1 MLTQFLSKIVD
12 LCIVSWYRDA
22 HPKVLRNTWALLMC
36 LFFSSVVSAS
46 EKINNVRVWQ
56 APESTRV
63 VFDLSGPVDHRI
75 FTLDKPDRVVIDLKG
90 TLRTKALFA
99 IDLKNS
105 SIAKV
110 RSAMQNKQ
118 DLRIVLDLKKP
129 LKPKSFLLKPNAQ
142 YGHRLV
148 LDLEGSVAS
157 IKTGKVVSSKVV
169 NTATPIKKQQKA
181 VAGGRDI
188 IVAIDAGHGGEDPGA
203 IGKKGTREKHV
214 VFKIAKALQAELNK
228 RKGIRAVLTRKG
240 DYFLKLKTRR
250 ELARKKYHAD
260 IFVSIHADAFKNGK
274 ASGASVFALSR
285 RGATSTLARVLAEQ
299 ENHADVIGGVS
310 LEDKDDVLAGVLA
323 DLAMEGSMEHSL
335 TVGRYVLSEMKHV
348 TKLHKKQIEQ
358 AGFAVLKSADIP
370 SILIETGFISNAKE
384 ERNLNSSAHRKKLA
398 KAITKGIVKYF
409 DQHPP
414 PGSKIAL
421 RKSRDAQYA
430 KHTIRRGETLSKI
443 ANRYQVSLASLRRVN
458 AMSQVDMIKIG
469 QTLRIPNS

>member
-1 MLTQFLSKIVD
+1 MLTQFLSKIVS
-12 LCIVSWYRDA
+12 LCKVSGNAW
-22 HPKVLRNTWALLMC
+22 VLAMLL
-36 LFFSSVVSAS
+36 LFSTVVTAS
-46 EKINNVRVWQ
+46 EKINSVRVWQ

-75 FTLDKPDRVVIDLKG
+75 FTLDNPNRVVIDLKS
-90 TLRTKALFA
+90 TLRTKALFS
-99 IDLKNS
+99 IDLKDS

-118 DLRIVLDLKKP
+118 DLRVVLDLKKP

-148 LDLEGSVAS
+148 LDLEGSVAPM
-157 IKTGKVVSSKVV
+157 KAGNVATSKATS
-169 NTATPIKKQQKA
+169 TATPIKKQQKR

-203 IGKKGTREKHV
+203 IGRKGTREKNV
-214 VFKIAKALQAELNK
+214 VFKIAKSLQTELNK
-228 RKGIRAVLTRKG
+228 RNGIRAELTRKG

-250 ELARKKYHAD
+250 DLARKKLNAD

-299 ENHADVIGGVS
+299 ENKADVIGGVS
-310 LEDKDDVLAGVLA
+310 LEDKDDVLASVLA

-335 TVGRYVLSEMKHV
+335 TVGKYVLSEMKHV
-348 TKLHKKQIEQ
+348 TKLHKKHIEQ
-358 AGFAVLKSADIP
+358 AGFAVLKSPDIP

-398 KAITKGIVKYF
+398 KAITKGIAKYF

-421 RKSRDAQYA
+421 RKSKEALYA

-458 AMSQVDMIKIG
+458 AMSQADIIKIG

>member
-1 MLTQFLSKIVD
+1 MLTQFLNKIISLYTD
-12 LCIVSWYRDA
+12 SRYREA
-22 HPKVLRNTWALLMC
+22 NPKASGRAWVLAMLV
-36 LFFSSVVSAS
+36 LFSTAVSAS
-46 EKINNVRVWQ
+46 EKINSVRVWQ
-56 APESTRV
+56 APDSTRV
-63 VFDLSGPVDHRI
+63 VFDLSGPVAHSI
-75 FTLDKPDRVVIDLKG
+75 FTLDKPNRVVIDLKG
-90 TLRTKALFA
+90 TLRTKALFS
-99 IDLKNS
+99 IDLKDS
-105 SIAKV
+105 SIVKV

-118 DLRIVLDLKKP
+118 DLRVVLDLKTP

-148 LDLEGSVAS
+148 LDLEGSATLVKADN
-157 IKTGKVVSSKVV
+157 VVSTKTVS
-169 NTATPIKKQQKA
+169 TATPIKKQKKH

-203 IGKKGTREKHV
+203 IGKKGTREKNV
-214 VFKIAKALQAELNK
+214 VFKIAKSLQAELNK
-228 RKGIRAVLTRKG
+228 RNGIRAVLTRKG

-299 ENHADVIGGVS
+299 ENQADEIGGVS
-310 LEDKDDVLAGVLA
+310 LEDKDDVLASVLA

-335 TVGRYVLSEMKHV
+335 TVGKYVLGEMGHV
-348 TKLHKKQIEQ
+348 TKLHKKHIEQ

-398 KAITKGIVKYF
+398 KAITKGIAKYF
-409 DQHPP
+409 EQHPP

-421 RKSRDAQYA
+421 RKSTDALYA

-443 ANRYQVSLASLRRVN
+443 ANRYQVSLATLRRVN
-458 AMSQVDMIKIG
+458 AMSQVDIIKIG

>member
-1 MLTQFLSKIVD
+1 
-12 LCIVSWYRDA
+12 
-22 HPKVLRNTWALLMC
+22 VLGNAWVLIALL
-36 LFFSSVVSAS
+36 LFSTVAPAS
-46 EKINNVRVWQ
+46 EKINSVRVWQ

-75 FTLDKPDRVVIDLKG
+75 FTLDKPNRVVIDLKG
-90 TLRTKALFA
+90 TLRTKALFS

-105 SIAKV
+105 SIGKV
-110 RSAMQNKQ
+110 RSAMQNKK
-118 DLRIVLDLKKP
+118 DLRVVLDLKKP

-157 IKTGKVVSSKVV
+157 MKTEAISTSKVVS
-169 NTATPIKKQQKA
+169 TATPIKKQQKA

-188 IVAIDAGHGGEDPGA
+188 VVAIDAGHGGEDPGA
-203 IGKKGTREKHV
+203 IGQKGTREKHV
-214 VFKIAKALQAELNK
+214 VLKIARSLQAELNK
-228 RKGIRAVLTRKG
+228 RKGIRAVLTRTG

-250 ELARKKYHAD
+250 ELARKKHHAD
-260 IFVSIHADAFKNGK
+260 IFVSIHADAFRNGK

-299 ENHADVIGGVS
+299 ENNADVIGGVN

-335 TVGRYVLSEMKHV
+335 TVGKYVLGEMKHV
-348 TKLHKKQIEQ
+348 TKLHKKHIEQ
-358 AGFAVLKSADIP
+358 AGFAVLKSPDIP
-370 SILIETGFISNAKE
+370 SILIETGFISNKKE

-398 KAITKGIVKYF
+398 KAITKGIAKYF

-421 RKSRDAQYA
+421 LKSKDAQYA

-458 AMSQVDMIKIG
+458 AMSQVDIIKIG

>member
-1 MLTQFLSKIVD
+1 MLTQFLSKIVS
-12 LCIVSWYRDA
+12 LCAVGRYREA
-22 HPKVLRNTWALLMC
+22 HPKVLGNTWVLLIC
-36 LFFSSVVSAS
+36 LFFSSAVSAS

-75 FTLDKPDRVVIDLKG
+75 FTLEKPNRVVIDLKS
-90 TLRTKALFA
+90 TLRTKALFS
-99 IDLKNS
+99 IDLKDS

-118 DLRIVLDLKKP
+118 DLRVVLDLKKP

-148 LDLEGSVAS
+148 LDLEGSAVSMKA
-157 IKTGKVVSSKVV
+157 GKVVTSKVV
-169 NTATPIKKQQKA
+169 STATPIKKQQA
-181 VAGGRDI
+181 VTGGRDI

-203 IGKKGTREKHV
+203 IGKKGTREKNV
-214 VFKIAKALQAELNK
+214 VFKIAKSLQTELNK
-228 RKGIRAVLTRKG
+228 RKGIRAVLTRTG

-250 ELARKKYHAD
+250 ELARKKHHAD

-335 TVGRYVLSEMKHV
+335 TVGKYVLGEMKSV
-348 TKLHKKQIEQ
+348 TKLHKKHIEQ
-358 AGFAVLKSADIP
+358 AGFAVLKSPDIP

-398 KAITKGIVKYF
+398 KAITKGIAKYF

-421 RKSRDAQYA
+421 RQSRDAQYA

-458 AMSQVDMIKIG
+458 AMSQIDIIKIG